1 MLFFRITY
9 QRVKFRL
16 LSSINFKYCAHKLY
30 GIHTKLFECFT
41 LNLKF
46 YLGAEIGVLET
57 LPFDQINVNMFLI
70 EMSHF
75 VGEKEKQIREIF
87 ARNGYKEGPE
97 IFPNLK
103 ERNDPVN
110 PNYDLIFYK
119 VIILSNIIYGPKS
132 FTTKILLFASCQ
144 LSNFFVYLP

>member
-1 MLFFRITY
+1 MSDMFYNFLLF
-9 QRVKFRL
+9 
-16 LSSINFKYCAHKLY
+16 SFKS
-30 GIHTKLFECFT
+30 
-41 LNLKF
+41 

-70 EMSHF
+70 EMYHF

-119 VIILSNIIYGPKS
+119 VSILPNIFMDLKD
-132 FTTKILLFASCQ
+132 CQ
-144 LSNFFVYLP
+144 LIFCFLPEVFVKR